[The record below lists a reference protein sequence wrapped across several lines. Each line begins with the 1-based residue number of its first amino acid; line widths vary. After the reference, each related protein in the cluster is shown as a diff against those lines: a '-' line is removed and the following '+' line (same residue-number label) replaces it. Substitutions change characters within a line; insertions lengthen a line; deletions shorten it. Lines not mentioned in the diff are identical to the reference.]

1 MAESVISFLVN
12 RLGDLL
18 IQEIIFLHG
27 VHEQLEELQ
36 TDMRGMQSFLK
47 AADASAYQGNEQV
60 RNLVNEIKGIAYD
73 SEDVVDTFIFQVA
86 SRGRYGVL
94 KRYASIFNE
103 WIDLYKTGR
112 KIQAI
117 QKRIHAITNRWKTFN
132 IKNID
137 EGEGT
142 SSANQKQQQLR
153 RTYPHAEE
161 EDAISL
167 EKDME
172 ALVAQLITAEE
183 RRRVISIV
191 GMGGLGKTT
200 LATKLYNHNPVKLHF
215 DCRAWVFI
223 SQQCQKKDVLQAIL
237 KRVSAPTTEE
247 MERMNEDDL
256 VEKLY
261 HVLQEKR
268 YLVVLDDIWSMDTWN
283 LLKIAFP
290 KGKVGSKIM
299 ITTRNI
305 QVALHADPFSLPH
318 EPRRLTDEESW
329 VLLCKKA
336 FPKDVVARGDF
347 PDAEMERLGREMVK
361 KCGGLPLAVVV
372 LGGLLAT
379 KKSPYEW
386 EMLYINFNILLSE
399 GQLQQ
404 RVMGILALS
413 YHDLPYYLKP
423 CFLYLG
429 LFPEDFEISTS
440 QLIRLWVAEGF
451 VILQEEGEGE
461 RTMEDLAEKCLE
473 ELIFR
478 CMVQVGRRDS
488 NERVKTFRI
497 HDLMR
502 DLCIKEAK
510 VDSFLEILH
519 KGGHMEVADSFSISV
534 AKARRCAIH
543 FGDNMNVPWEQKSS
557 HLRSI
562 LFFQTAA
569 KKINI
574 GLGIMQMISICKK
587 FKLLRVLDLRGGLQ
601 LTSLDREIGS
611 LIHLRFLGFRDSF
624 ELELPPSLGNL
635 RGLQT
640 LDFKLHDS
648 HLHLGISPRYKVP
661 NVICKMKQLRH
672 LYLNPYLD
680 SGHLRL
686 DTLSN
691 LQTLSNIWA
700 GGWIEKDLSKLTNI
714 RKLEIWFTQ
723 RRQVEIVLESLILRL
738 KSLSFIFS
746 DELSSDKTFPD
757 LKPIFRCNL
766 LSKLHLRGRIEN
778 LVPENNPFPLN
789 LTKLHLNDSQL
800 EQDQMAILENLPR
813 LKILLLGS
821 NSFIGKEMVCSTRG
835 FPQLKLLT
843 LSFLRE
849 LEEWRVEE
857 GAMPSLRH
865 LEIHYCEKL
874 RMVPEGLKFVTTL
887 LELKIKRMPENF
899 KDRLQVLD
907 GRGGR
912 DLYTVQHIP
921 SITFLDQEEEE

>member
-1 MAESVISFLVN
+1 
-12 RLGDLL
+12 
-18 IQEIIFLHG
+18 
-27 VHEQLEELQ
+27 
-36 TDMRGMQSFLK
+36 MRGMQSFLK
-47 AADASAYQGNEQV
+47 AADASAYQGDEQV
-60 RNLVNEIKGIAYD
+60 RNLVKEIKGIAYD
-73 SEDVVDTFIFQVA
+73 SEDMVDTFIFQVA
-86 SRGRYGVL
+86 SRGRYGAL
-94 KRYASIFNE
+94 KRYASIFDE

-117 QKRIHAITNRWKTFN
+117 QKRIHSITNRWKTFN

-172 ALVAQLITAEE
+172 ALVAQLITEEE

-200 LATKLYNHNPVKLHF
+200 LATKLYNHSLVKRHF

-223 SQQCQKKDVLQAIL
+223 SQQCQRKDVLQAIL
-237 KRVSAPTTEE
+237 KRVSRNTKEE

-261 HVLQEKR
+261 EVLKEKR
-268 YLVVLDDIWSMDTWN
+268 YLVVLDDIWSEETWD
-283 LLKIAFP
+283 LLKNAFP
-290 KGKVGSKIM
+290 INGKVGSKIM
-299 ITTRNI
+299 ITTRNKE
-305 QVALHADPFSLPH
+305 VALHADPFSLPH
-318 EPRRLTDEESW
+318 EPRCLTDEESW

-347 PDAEMERLGREMVK
+347 LDADMERLGWKMMK

-379 KKSPYEW
+379 KKSLYEW
-386 EMLYINFNILLSE
+386 EKVSKNCNIHLSE

-404 RVMGILALS
+404 QGVLGILALS

-429 LFPEDFEISTS
+429 LFPEDFEISKG

-451 VILQEEGEGE
+451 VTLQDEGEGE
-461 RTMEDLAEKCLE
+461 GTMEDLAEKWLE

-478 CMVQVGRRDS
+478 CMVQVGRRGS

-519 KGGHMEVADSFSISV
+519 DGGHMEVADSFSNSV

-543 FGDNMNVPWEQKSS
+543 LEDNMNVPWDQRSS

-562 LFFQTAA
+562 LFFKTVVNE
-569 KKINI
+569 INI
-574 GLGIMQMISICKK
+574 GFGKRQMISICNK
-587 FKLLRVLDLRGGLQ
+587 FKLLRVLDLGGDIPFRR
-601 LTSLDREIGS
+601 LDREIGS
-611 LIHLRFLGFRDSF
+611 LIHLRFLGLRDSF
-624 ELELPPSLGNL
+624 ELELPSSLGNL

-640 LDFKLHDS
+640 LDFKLYDPP
-648 HLHLGISPRYKVP
+648 LGVRPVCKVP

-672 LYLNPYLD
+672 LYLNPFLD
-680 SGHLRL
+680 SGHMRL

-691 LQTLSNIWA
+691 LQTLYDIWA
-700 GGWIEKDLSKLTNI
+700 GSWIEKDLSKLINI
-714 RKLEIWFTQ
+714 RKLKIWFTE
-723 RRQVEIVLESLILRL
+723 RKQVETVLESLILGL

-746 DELSSDKTFPD
+746 NEFSSDKTFPD
-757 LKPIFRCNL
+757 LKPICRCNG
-766 LSKLHLRGRIEN
+766 LSKLRLYGRIEN

-789 LTKLHLNDSQL
+789 LTKLRLNDSQL
-800 EQDQMAILENLPR
+800 EQDPMAILENLPR

-821 NSFIGKEMVCSTRG
+821 NSFIGKEKICSTRG
-835 FPQLKLLT
+835 FPQLELLM
-843 LSFLRE
+843 LSVLGE

-865 LEIHYCEKL
+865 LNIRYCQKL
-874 RMVPEGLKFVTTL
+874 RMVPEGLRFITTL
-887 LELKIKRMPENF
+887 LELKITGMPENF
-899 KDRLQVLD
+899 KDSLQGLD
-907 GRGGR
+907 GRGGQ
-912 DLYTVQHIP
+912 DLYKVQHIP
-921 SITFLDQEEEE
+921 SITFLD